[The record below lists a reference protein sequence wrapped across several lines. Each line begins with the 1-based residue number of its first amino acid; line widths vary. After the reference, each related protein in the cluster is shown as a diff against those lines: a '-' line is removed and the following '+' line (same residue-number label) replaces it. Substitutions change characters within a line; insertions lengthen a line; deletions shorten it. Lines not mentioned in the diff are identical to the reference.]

1 MNRSPNIVFIF
12 AGDIVRHAL
21 VPTLILAVAASVFA
35 AGPPEP
41 TPPPSAYKIGALHWP
56 LYTQGTH
63 FGWEVIDRDTWSNR
77 RPLLDMY
84 DEDSPEVWAW
94 FNYWAQNY
102 GITYWIMGVR
112 MRESYPA
119 NEPYTSGLDAWMKA
133 KYAERMEFCVCFH
146 GGSASERRL
155 WLVNNALGD
164 KRYLKHEGKVVVL
177 CFDGDTNGLRAEL
190 DRAGFPSLVFGGGSS
205 EGNFSYLGG
214 WGRGSGMASVSHGF
228 DDRPW
233 GRCSVHGMR
242 SPAEYLAACKKAKD
256 WMDSLP
262 AGAFG
267 KTHVSL
273 NCWNEIGE
281 GHFIQPSTFGG
292 FGLLDSARQVFT
304 SAGSKLNDLVPAD
317 LDEGNFN
324 KRYTRLGLYYRFDE
338 LKGNP
343 QDSSPHG
350 HHGAIHG
357 DPVWRP
363 TGGRIGGALE
373 FDGDGDYVQIAGS
386 GKDGSFHD
394 FIMCRTVMMWF
405 KADTTR
411 GTQVLYDEGGSRDGF
426 CIRIHDGKLEGA
438 LAGGAKRSIVST
450 PFTDTSSWHHVALA
464 YGVGYNVGGV
474 VYDGGIKTNSIAKM
488 LDLYVDGELV
498 SSKHGAPG
506 AAANEDPAGVGARVG
521 QDAFGGADTGAFFK
535 GHIDEVM
542 VSFKYLPQFQAN
554 LIQGYA
560 DIDGLGKFAEDFSGK
575 TVGCAPQWWLQKKG
589 EWRIA
594 ADGGNKVFAHA
605 KTVVT
610 DARTE
615 YQGFFN
621 DATFT
626 ARVKVN
632 DIDAARGRVGMIVRS
647 LEDDWIEAGYDH
659 VTDTW
664 EIRQT
669 HRGNSR
675 SLASSRGALR
685 VGADSQWELTAEG
698 GSVALKVDGATAVST
713 KDCSVKRHGMFGFYQ
728 SKAGICYDD
737 VTVRAPGKKNGER

>member
-1 MNRSPNIVFIF
+1 MNRSPNIVFLF

-21 VPTLILAVAASVFA
+21 APTLILAVAASVFA

-119 NEPYTSGLDAWMKA
+119 NEPYTSGLDAWMKS

-190 DRAGFPSLVFGGGSS
+190 DKAGFPSLVFGGGSS

-233 GRCSVHGMR
+233 GRSSVHGMK

-256 WMDSLP
+256 WMNSLP

-267 KTHVSL
+267 KTHASL

-292 FGLLDSARQVFT
+292 
-304 SAGSKLNDLVPAD
+304 
-317 LDEGNFN
+317 
-324 KRYTRLGLYYRFDE
+324 
-338 LKGNP
+338 
-343 QDSSPHG
+343 
-350 HHGAIHG
+350 
-357 DPVWRP
+357 
-363 TGGRIGGALE
+363 
-373 FDGDGDYVQIAGS
+373 
-386 GKDGSFHD
+386 
-394 FIMCRTVMMWF
+394 
-405 KADTTR
+405 
-411 GTQVLYDEGGSRDGF
+411 
-426 CIRIHDGKLEGA
+426 
-438 LAGGAKRSIVST
+438 
-450 PFTDTSSWHHVALA
+450 
-464 YGVGYNVGGV
+464 V
-474 VYDGGIKTNSIAKM
+474 VYDGGIKTNSKAKM
-488 LDLYVDGELV
+488 LDLYLDGELV

-542 VSFKYLPQFQAN
+542 VSFKYLPQFEAN

-560 DIDGLGKFAEDFSGK
+560 DIDGLGKFAGDFSGK
-575 TVGCAPQWWLQKKG
+575 SVGCAPQWWLQKKG

-594 ADGGNKVFAHA
+594 ADGDNKVFAHA

-632 DIDAARGRVGMIVRS
+632 DIDAARGRVGMIARS

-664 EIRQT
+664 EIRQMY
-669 HRGNSR
+669 RGDSR

-685 VGADSQWELTAEG
+685 MGADSQWELTAEG
-698 GSVALKVDGATAVST
+698 GSVALFELIKSLGLNVSLWVHEFADYNEQWGRPSPDNAVLWRELSKRYDHILTELMPEVNTLVLTVVETQVKATDPELLRPLAT
-713 KDCSVKRHGMFGFYQ
+713 TIKAACDRHGRGFILRSFVHHPEELDEVSDAISSLPDDITIMTKSVPQDWLKLSCRRYGLAPQRDESLLAEARDHLARLENLIAEARQQ
-728 SKAGICYDD
+728 SLVCEW
-737 VTVRAPGKKNGER
+737 NGEVHRLQRGRYVDIAGMLKSFADYWGQNAVPCR